1 MSAHISQYVLKLTS
15 RCDLACDHCYVY
27 EHADQSWRA
36 KPKIIAEAIA
46 RQAAIRISE
55 HAQAHQLDRVHV
67 VLHGGEPLL
76 LGHDGLREVVSV
88 LRCLIDPVT
97 ELDLRIHTNGV
108 LLNEKLCSLF
118 ADYAVKVGVSLDG
131 DRTANDRHRRFA
143 DSRSSYAQVRRAL
156 ALLRRPEYRHLYA
169 GILCTVDVEND
180 PIAVYEALLAEAP
193 PRLDLLLPHGT
204 WDQPP
209 PFPPGAHT
217 PYASWLSRIHSR
229 WVADGRLVPIR
240 FFDSLLAAWEG
251 RPSGSEAAGLDPVD
265 LLVIESDGTWEQ
277 VDSLKVAYE
286 NAPATGLDV
295 FSHSVDETAA
305 HPGVAGRQAGL
316 AALCSTCRECPLVRA
331 CGGGLYTHRYRS
343 ANGFDNPSVY
353 CDDFKVLIPMVLASP
368 RGVASMTS
376 AQGGGSPLTGQVPP
390 ESGQIPP
397 EGAFERLSAGPGDAT
412 AMAWLADSYWS
423 IIRALVATVASGLDF
438 KGGNL
443 RRAAAEGWRLLAEL
457 DADQPEVV
465 REVLSYPYVQVWAMR
480 CLRSASSASLDLDLA
495 HLAGMAAAA
504 ALRAGL
510 DVELVLPVRNG
521 AICLPTVGALAVAP
535 GVGRFSVVRVSPSG
549 VSTRNG
555 AHEWQALRR
564 VTTSEISVTVED
576 TDPFRD
582 CQAWAASGRLTDA
595 TWRSWR
601 QALAAAARQLAAEVP
616 AYASVIATGLRSVVP
631 MRPGPAGSRRSGT
644 AQDAFGA
651 LALDLPKSVDLL
663 GELLVHEMQHVKLTA
678 LCHLFD
684 LFDRE
689 DCTLFP
695 VPWRA
700 DLRPVEGLLHG
711 TYAHLAIADLWRS
724 RSRQTPGGEAG
735 RLFAMYRSWV
745 EAGLEALLNEAALTP
760 GGWRF
765 ADGMRATVEAW
776 AYDR

>member
-1 MSAHISQYVLKLTS
+1 MSASVSQYVLKVTS

-27 EHADQSWRA
+27 EHADQSWHN
-36 KPKIIAEAIA
+36 KPKIVAGATV
-46 RQAAIRISE
+46 RQAARRICE
-55 HAQAHQLDRVHV
+55 HARAHRLGRVHV

-76 LGHDGLREVVSV
+76 LGRDGLYEIVSV
-88 LRCLIDPVT
+88 LRRLIDPVT

-108 LLNEKLCSLF
+108 LLDENLCSLF

-143 DSRSSYAQVRRAL
+143 DSRSSYAPVRRAL

-169 GILCTVDVEND
+169 GILCTVDVQND

-193 PRLDLLLPHGT
+193 PQLDLLLPHGT

-209 PFPPGAHT
+209 PCPPGTRT

-240 FFDSLLAAWEG
+240 FFDSLLAAWQG

-265 LLVIESDGTWEQ
+265 LLVIETDGTWEQ
-277 VDSLKVAYE
+277 ADSLKVAYE
-286 NAPATGLDV
+286 NAPATGFDI
-295 FSHSVDETAA
+295 FSHSVNDAVA
-305 HPGVAGRQAGL
+305 HPCIASHQAGL
-316 AALCSTCRECPLVRA
+316 AALCSTCRACPLVRA

-353 CDDFKVLIPMVLASP
+353 CGDFKVLIPKVIASP
-368 RGVASMTS
+368 RVVAPVTS
-376 AQGGGSPLTGQVPP
+376 AKGGGSPLAGQVPP
-390 ESGQIPP
+390 ESGQVPSQ
-397 EGAFERLSAGPGDAT
+397 GAFERLSAGPGDAT

-457 DADQPEVV
+457 DAEQPEVV

-480 CLRSASSASLDLDLA
+480 CLRSARSASLDLDLA

-510 DVELVLPVRNG
+510 EAELILPVRNG
-521 AICLPTVGALAVAP
+521 AICLPTVGALAVDP
-535 GVGRFSVVRVSPSG
+535 GVGRFSLVRVSPSG
-549 VSTRNG
+549 ISTRDG
-555 AHEWQALRR
+555 SYGWQTVRR
-564 VTTSEISVTVED
+564 VTTGEISTTVED

-595 TWRSWR
+595 RWRLWR
-601 QALAAAARQLAAEVP
+601 QALAVAARQLAAEVP

-651 LALDLPKSVDLL
+651 LALDLPDSVDLL
-663 GELLVHEMQHVKLTA
+663 CELLVHEMQHVKLTA
-678 LCHLFD
+678 ICDLFD

-689 DCTLFP
+689 DRTLFP

-700 DLRPVEGLLHG
+700 DPRPVEGLLHG
-711 TYAHLAIADLWRS
+711 TYAHLAVADLWRS
-724 RSRQTPGGEAG
+724 RSRQAPGGEAH

-745 EAGLEALLNEAALTP
+745 EACEALLNEAALTAA
-760 GGWRF
+760 GLRF
-765 ADGMRATVEAW
+765 ADGMRATVGAW
-776 AYDR
+776 ADDR

>member
-1 MSAHISQYVLKLTS
+1 MSAQVSQYVLKVTS

-27 EHADQSWRA
+27 EHADQSWRN
-36 KPKIIAEAIA
+36 KPKVIAEATV
-46 RQAAIRISE
+46 RQAARRICE
-55 HAQAHQLDRVHV
+55 HARAYQLDRVHV

-88 LRCLIDPVT
+88 LRRLIGPVT

-108 LLNEKLCSLF
+108 LLDEDLCSLF

-131 DRTANDRHRRFA
+131 DRAANDRHRRYA

-209 PFPPGAHT
+209 PCPPGTHT
-217 PYASWLSRIHSR
+217 PYASWLGRIHSR
-229 WVADGRLVPIR
+229 WVADGRPVPIR
-240 FFDSLLAAWEG
+240 FFDSLLAAWQG

-265 LLVIESDGTWEQ
+265 LLVIETDGTWEQ
-277 VDSLKVAYE
+277 VDSLKAAYE
-286 NAPATGLDV
+286 NAPVTGFDV
-295 FSHSVDETAA
+295 FSHSADEAAA
-305 HPGVAGRQAGL
+305 HPGVASRQAGL
-316 AALCSTCRECPLVRA
+316 AALCATCRACPLVRA

-353 CDDFKVLIPMVLASP
+353 CDDFKVLLPQVLADP
-368 RGVASMTS
+368 RGVVSVTS
-376 AQGGGSPLTGQVPP
+376 ARGSLQAGQVPS
-390 ESGQIPP
+390 ESGQVPP

-423 IIRALVATVASGLDF
+423 IIRALVATVASGLDV
-438 KGGNL
+438 KGGSL
-443 RRAAAEGWRLLAEL
+443 RRAAAQGWRLLSEL
-457 DADQPEVV
+457 DAEQPEVV
-465 REVLSYPYVQVWAMR
+465 REVLSYPYVQAWAMR
-480 CLRSASSASLDLDLA
+480 CLRSARSASLDLDLA
-495 HLAGMAAAA
+495 HLAGMAAAV

-510 DVELVLPVRNG
+510 EAELVLPVRDG
-521 AICLPTVGALAVAP
+521 AICLPTVGALAVEP
-535 GVGRFSVVRVSPSG
+535 GAGRFSVVRVSPSG
-549 VSTRNG
+549 ISTRDG
-555 AHEWQALRR
+555 SHEWQPVRR
-564 VTTSEISVTVED
+564 VIAGEFSVTVED

-595 TWRSWR
+595 VWRSWR
-601 QALAAAARQLAAEVP
+601 QGLAAAAGQLATEVP

-631 MRPGPAGSRRSGT
+631 MRPGAAGARRSGT
-644 AQDAFGA
+644 ARDAFGA
-651 LALDLPKSVDLL
+651 LALDLPDSVDLL

-678 LCHLFD
+678 LCDLFD

-689 DCTLFP
+689 DRTLFP

-700 DLRPVEGLLHG
+700 DPRPVEGLLHG
-711 TYAHLAIADLWRS
+711 TYAHLAVADLWRS
-724 RSRQTPGGEAG
+724 RSRQTPGGPAR
-735 RLFAMYRSWV
+735 RLFVMYRSWV
-745 EAGLEALLNEAALTP
+745 EAGLEAVLNEAALTP
-760 GGWRF
+760 GGRRF

-776 AYDR
+776 ADDR